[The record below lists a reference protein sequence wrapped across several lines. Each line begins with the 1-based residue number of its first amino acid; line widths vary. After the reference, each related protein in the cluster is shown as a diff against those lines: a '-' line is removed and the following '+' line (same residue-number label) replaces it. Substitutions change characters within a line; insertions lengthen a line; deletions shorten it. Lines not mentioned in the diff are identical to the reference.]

1 MNPEEKL
8 RELLII
14 FIINLF
20 SFYAIK
26 IFFQI
31 VKVTTVEVRSKEEKD
46 IIENRF
52 PFGGY
57 LIN

>member
-14 FIINLF
+14 FIITLF

-26 IFFQI
+26 LFFQI

>member
-14 FIINLF
+14 FIITLF